1 MAKGRDKINNK
12 RWQSTRTSKIRM
24 LFPPQPDWQGRNHWN
39 SRAIAQEEGPLTDAV
54 ALDAEIQPLS
64 NHSLAGETQGN
75 K

>member
-24 LFPPQPDWQGRNHWN
+24 LFPPQPDWQGRNHWT